1 MHQGEIAVHIVPV
14 RARLSCRKWNQKW
27 SWVCFAMMLFEAFVS
42 FSSDTFS
49 QFIFKLSGKLSK
61 IISTFLNQHLQ
72 FVFTKIRVQ
81 NKAKTVSDFTACN
94 NLIGPGTNIAGDS

>member
-1 MHQGEIAVHIVPV
+1 MHQREIAVHTAPV
-14 RARLSCRKWNQKW
+14 RAKLSCRKWNQKW

-42 FSSDTFS
+42 FSSDTVS

-72 FVFTKIRVQ
+72 FIFTKIRVQ
-81 NKAKTVSDFTACN
+81 NKAQIVSDFTACN
-94 NLIGPGTNIAGDS
+94 NLIGLGTNIAGDS